1 MRYWQLNRYVFSC
14 FLNTLSEMS
23 GERSSAGKLSAQTCV
38 LAIMPLPL
46 LDDSFGK
53 SAIVYLFINLK

>member
-23 GERSSAGKLSAQTCV
+23 GERSSAGKLFQTV
-38 LAIMPLPL
+38 
-46 LDDSFGK
+46 
-53 SAIVYLFINLK
+53 VYAKALKQHKLKKC